1 MNGNGQSLAV
11 APDASASSSL
21 AVEASDHFVMAP
33 PVKRLTDRALT
44 YLNAGYPVHF
54 SGPAGTGKTTLAL
67 HLAALRSR
75 PVTLM
80 HGDDE
85 LGSSDLIGADTGY
98 RKSKLIDN
106 FIHSV
111 VRTEE
116 TMSTLWADN
125 RLTLACKKGDTL
137 VYDEFT
143 RSRPEANNA
152 LLSVLEER
160 LLTLPTR
167 RPHGDGYLEVH
178 PDFRAIFTSNPEEYA
193 GVHRTQ
199 DALLDR
205 LITIRIDYYD
215 RETEVAITRTKSG
228 IARGDAE
235 VVVDIVRELRSL
247 GVAKQGPSLRAC
259 IMIARVL
266 AAEGGRAH
274 QDDSI
279 FPDVCRDVL
288 TGLSAKVVRAG
299 GEGFHPAVDQ
309 VIRKHLKQVRRPSRE
324 IAETGASQPPALAA
338 GEEGGQS

>member
-1 MNGNGQSLAV
+1 MNGSGQSLAIV
-11 APDASASSSL
+11 HGAPASSSL
-21 AVEASDHFVMAP
+21 AVQASDHFVMAP

-44 YLNAGYPVHF
+44 YLKAGYPVHF

-116 TMSTLWADN
+116 TMNTLWADN
-125 RLTLACKKGDTL
+125 RLTLACRKGDTL

-160 LLTLPTR
+160 LLTLPMR

-215 RETEVAITRTKSG
+215 RETEVAITRSKSG
-228 IARGDAE
+228 VAREDAE
-235 VVVDIVRELRSL
+235 VIVDIVRELRSL
-247 GVAKQGPSLRAC
+247 GVSKQGPSLRAC

-266 AAEGGRAH
+266 ATEGARARLG
-274 QDDSI
+274 DSI
-279 FPDVCRDVL
+279 FHEVCRDIL
-288 TGLSAKVVRAG
+288 TGLSAKVVRDG
-299 GEGFHPAVDQ
+299 GEGLRPAVDQ
-309 VIRKHLKQVRRPSRE
+309 VILKHLEQTRRISPAIE
-324 IAETGASQPPALAA
+324 EAGAPPRVLAA
-338 GEEGGQS
+338 GRKGGKP